1 MPSVPRGQFSVNLV
15 QYEPICQAWK
25 GLGLTPTSYSPGK
38 ALCSPQ
44 FSGTYLYATDL
55 LIFAY
60 MAQCRCDPAQTPQ
73 YFNWFYSIIQAMQDL
88 GQDVPPDLQSVV
100 MEERSRYRYTHQDL
114 EAAVK
119 CLGFGNDGH
128 LSIEFEDDISEE
140 FITNAWRD
148 KVRRAWRDPRDGG
161 QIQREANES
170 FR

>member
-1 MPSVPRGQFSVNLV
+1 
-15 QYEPICQAWK
+15 
-25 GLGLTPTSYSPGK
+25 
-38 ALCSPQ
+38 
-44 FSGTYLYATDL
+44 
-55 LIFAY
+55 
-60 MAQCRCDPAQTPQ
+60 
-73 YFNWFYSIIQAMQDL
+73 MQDL

-161 QIQREANES
+161 QIQREANQN
-170 FR
+170 